1 MLICCRLAAVAP
13 AEDDDA
19 EEEAPMGAAA
29 ENEAAEKLRGI
40 SPLARQP
47 ESESKHSL
55 RACLLALACL
65 AVLIISFIDLVIVRD
80 CDSWVSIA
88 FGLVG

>member
-1 MLICCRLAAVAP
+1 MLICCRLVAVAP

-40 SPLARQP
+40 SLLAP
-47 ESESKHSL
+47 ETRVGLKTFTPCL
-55 RACLLALACL
+55 CLLELA
-65 AVLIISFIDLVIVRD
+65 
-80 CDSWVSIA
+80 
-88 FGLVG
+88 